1 MSNGINVLNLCDGIS
16 CGKVALDRAGIKVNK
31 YFSSEIDENA
41 CPSNSKRSSINVVG
55 EKIYM
60 NGYEYKNGVWKRTLA
75 ALFYNLF

>member
-1 MSNGINVLNLCDGIS
+1 MNTENSIVQVN
-16 CGKVALDRAGIKVNK
+16 GKVYINCNPLPT
-31 YFSSEIDENA
+31 

>member
-1 MSNGINVLNLCDGIS
+1 MNTENSIVQVN
-16 CGKVALDRAGIKVNK
+16 GKVYINC
-31 YFSSEIDENA
+31 NPPPT